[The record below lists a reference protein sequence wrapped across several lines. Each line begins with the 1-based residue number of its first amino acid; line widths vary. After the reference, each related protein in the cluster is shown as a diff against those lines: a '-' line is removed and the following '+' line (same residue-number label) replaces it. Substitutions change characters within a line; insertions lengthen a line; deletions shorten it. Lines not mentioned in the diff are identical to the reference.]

1 MVSTG
6 SFSTTVVSAA
16 NATTISMAGKR
27 GRQKRKPA
35 NRMMLATERLKATGE
50 SVDRFD
56 HRKGN
61 FSRSGP
67 GSAPLKERPSNGL
80 ITVEKMVTAMPAVK
94 PTVTGYGINL
104 MKVPRRRE
112 P

>member
-1 MVSTG
+1 MRNTG
-6 SFSTTVVSAA
+6 SFSTSVASAEK
-16 NATTISMAGKR
+16 ATTISIGGKR

-35 NRMMLATERLKATGE
+35 NWMMPATERRKATGE
-50 SVDRFD
+50 SVDKFD

-104 MKVPRRRE
+104 M
-112 P
+112 